1 MAVQLDTKTQS
12 EALKA
17 KSIENQK
24 IGFKILKIALIAVMG
39 IIVIASI
46 AQAINISNK
55 SAEQIEANAKIHA
68 EFDNMKAQALANKT
82 AIEEAKKEEEGMA
95 DSSEKIDR
103 NMYSA
108 QEAGELVC
116 KFLDMAFKDE
126 LVLDADKEQWRE
138 LTNNAST
145 IWYGDN
151 LNYKESP
158 IKWEL
163 LTWYDS
169 TDKEYEVVWGCYAPD
184 SNGVYKYLLAL
195 KFGKYNGETNS
206 FSIGGLYYTT
216 FGSMYERNGK
226 IESDDVDDIVQD
238 VESMVDQLTG
248 GSNSGTTVDP
258 GNNSNTTV
266 DSGDNSNNSD
276 NHIIFPGTPS
286 GNDIANSN
294 IANSDVANSDAAN
307 NNTTNNNTTNNTTS
321 GTDDVISG
329 VIDEF
334 YNNNNN

>member
-1 MAVQLDTKTQS
+1 MAVQLDTKTQG
-12 EALKA
+12 EILKA

-24 IGFKILKIALIAVMG
+24 IGFKILKIALVVIMG
-39 IIVIASI
+39 VIVITSI
-46 AQAINISNK
+46 IQAININNK
-55 SAEQIEANAKIHA
+55 SVKQTEANAKIHA
-68 EFDNMKAQALANKT
+68 EFDNMKAQASANKT
-82 AIEEAKKEEEGMA
+82 AIEEAKKEEEDA
-95 DSSEKIDR
+95 ANSSEKIDR

-126 LVLDADKEQWRE
+126 LVLDADKEQWKT

-145 IWYGDN
+145 IWYGEN
-151 LNYKESP
+151 LNYRESP

-195 KFGKYNGETNS
+195 KFGKYNGETNT

-216 FGSMYERNGK
+216 FGEMYEANGK
-226 IESDDVDDIVQD
+226 IESDDIDDIVKD
-238 VESMVDQLTG
+238 VESIVDQLTG

-258 GNNSNTTV
+258 SNNSDNSD
-266 DSGDNSNNSD
+266 DSGDNSDNSD
-276 NHIIFPGTPS
+276 DSDSSDDRILFPGTPS

-294 IANSDVANSDAAN
+294 IENSNN
-307 NNTTNNNTTNNTTS
+307 NNTNGNTTTS
-321 GTDDVISG
+321 GTDDVASQ

-334 YNNNNN
+334 FNNNN